1 MEREYLY
8 SEKRDGELRE
18 LAEKLST
25 FKTTEEIVEYISQL
39 PREDY
44 FELLSFMRYDTERLK
59 YEIEKER
66 NKKRELLERKEKL
79 LKEQEALK
87 KDIESKFE
95 RANTILEVFG
105 EKAFLFDVGKA

>member
-1 MEREYLY
+1 MERDYLY
-8 SEKRDGELRE
+8 SKERDGELRE

-25 FKTTEEIVEYISQL
+25 FKTSDEIAEYLSKI
-39 PREDY
+39 PREDC
-44 FELLSFMRYDTERLK
+44 FELLSFMRYDKERLK

-66 NKKRELLERKEKL
+66 NKKRELLERKEEL

-87 KDIESKFE
+87 KDIEEQFE
-95 RANTILEVFG
+95 RAITILEVFG